1 MEGDSRRVPA
11 FGRPCGGHAPRAARP
26 GDSAPP
32 ELWAL
37 LALIQRFFSVDLRAS
52 GVCVPSSLRPLRAL
66 APTLALS
73 LLVTTPAFAQG
84 RVTGTVKDA
93 DDHPIKGA
101 TITAENPNAAPSSF
115 TATSDAK
122 GRFGFLGLRG
132 GLWTFTVRA
141 PGYEAARTQ
150 SSTRTSGV
158 NTPVQIVLQ
167 SLPQVAPSGPLAT
180 VDVAALQRR
189 LDEAAALEAAG
200 NVDQAI
206 QIYRDIATDLPALTT
221 VHLQLGLLYE
231 RKQDVTAA
239 TSEYQA
245 VLKTDPG
252 NTKARAAL
260 DRLVRQ

>member
-1 MEGDSRRVPA
+1 MAGESRRVPG

-26 GDSAPP
+26 GDSAPRT
-32 ELWAL
+32 L
-37 LALIQRFFSVDLRAS
+37 LASMHRFLSVQLRDLRAS
-52 GVCVPSSLRPLRAL
+52 VVCVPRALRAL

-158 NTPVQIVLQ
+158 NAPVQIVLQ

-260 DRLVRQ
+260 DRLLRQ

>member
-1 MEGDSRRVPA
+1 MAGESRRVPA
-11 FGRPCGGHAPRAARP
+11 LGRPCGGRATPRAARP
-26 GDSAPP
+26 GDSAPFGFS
-32 ELWAL
+32 AL
-37 LALIQRFFSVDLRAS
+37 LALIQRFLSAQLRDLRVPV
-52 GVCVPSSLRPLRAL
+52 VCVPRALRA
-66 APTLALS
+66 LALS
-73 LLVTTPAFAQG
+73 LLVTTPALAQG

-122 GRFGFLGLRG
+122 GRFGFLGLRS

-150 SSTRTSGV
+150 SSTRMNGV
-158 NTPVQIVLQ
+158 NAPVQIVLQ
-167 SLPQVAPSGPLAT
+167 QLPQVAPPGPLAT

-189 LDEAAALEAAG
+189 LDEAAALETAG

-260 DRLVRQ
+260 DRFVRQ